1 MFVNN
6 LKICGITT
14 RETACFCAD
23 CGVGALGVVFFKKS
37 PRCVTPEQARALFL
51 GLPDAVA
58 RVGVFVD
65 EPAEELIAAAKAAA
79 LTTVQ
84 LHGSEPLETVLA
96 LQRAGFRA
104 IKVLKSAGKKLLE
117 DASRLPPT
125 VGILV
130 ECGRGTLPGGNG
142 AAWKWSEA
150 APLAEQRAFA
160 LAGGLTPQNLPEAAR
175 QSKASAW
182 DVSSGVESAPGKKDH
197 EAILELVKTARAMT
211 SGGSAPFWLT
221 ATANVHPTHPTR

>member
-14 RETACFCAD
+14 RETASFCAD
-23 CGVGALGVVFFKKS
+23 CGVGALGVVFFKNS
-37 PRCVTPEQARALFL
+37 PRCVTPEQARGLFE
-51 GLPDAVA
+51 GLPEAVA

-65 EPAEELIAAAKAAA
+65 EPAEEL
-79 LTTVQ
+79 
-84 LHGSEPLETVLA
+84 HGSEPPETVLA
-96 LQRAGFRA
+96 VLRAGFRA
-104 IKVLKSAGKKLLE
+104 IKVLKTAGKKLLE

-150 APLAEQRAFA
+150 APLAEQRVFA
-160 LAGGLTPQNLPEAAR
+160 LAGGLTPQNLTEAAR

-182 DVSSGVESAPGKKDH
+182 DVSSGVETAPGKKNH
-197 EAILELVKTARAMT
+197 GAILELVKTARALT
-211 SGGSAPFWLT
+211 PGGSAPFWLT
-221 ATANVHPTHPTR
+221 DTANVHPTHPTR